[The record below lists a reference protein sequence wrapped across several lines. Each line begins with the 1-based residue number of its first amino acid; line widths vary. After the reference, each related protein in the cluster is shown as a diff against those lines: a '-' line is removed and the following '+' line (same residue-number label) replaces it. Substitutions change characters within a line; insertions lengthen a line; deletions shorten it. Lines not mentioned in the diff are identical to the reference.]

1 MYRADF
7 MLAPA
12 WSQDVVVRG
21 VGSRKVVERPLQKVC
36 ARSARD
42 FANLINIHWWR
53 HHFVILLIII
63 ACRTSTNALFF
74 TLHTPH
80 ATKRRCLI
88 IFIVFGSPH
97 LSRRGYNN
105 NEYYYDRRKSAAAMA
120 YLAAAAPTPL
130 VVPTMTNCFSLII
143 IVKN

>member
-1 MYRADF
+1 MTTVN
-7 MLAPA
+7 
-12 WSQDVVVRG
+12 WSNTGVVGRMATRPVRG
-21 VGSRKVVERPLQKVC
+21 VGSRKIVERPLQKVG

-42 FANLINIHWWR
+42 FANLINIHCDVII
-53 HHFVILLIII
+53 FVILLIII
-63 ACRTSTNALFF
+63 ACRTSSNALFF

-80 ATKRRCLI
+80 ATKGRCLM

-130 VVPTMTNCFSLII
+130 QWAFPELTKQL
-143 IVKN
+143 